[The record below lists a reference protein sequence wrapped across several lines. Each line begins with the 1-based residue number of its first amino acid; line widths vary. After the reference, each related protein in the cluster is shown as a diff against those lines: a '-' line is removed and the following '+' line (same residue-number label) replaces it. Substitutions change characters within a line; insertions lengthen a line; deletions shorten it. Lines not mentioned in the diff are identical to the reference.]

1 MAEASDIASM
11 RRALD
16 LARRGEGRV
25 EPNPM
30 VGAVICGPGGAIVA
44 EGWHDRFGGP
54 HAEAMAIAAAG
65 GAARGGTLYVTL
77 EPCCH
82 HGKTPPCSEAIIAAG
97 IRRVVVAAGDP
108 FPEVAGGGI
117 AALEAAGI
125 SVEVGLL
132 AADAERLTAPFR
144 RLVTSGRPWVIAK
157 WAVSLDG
164 RLAAAPGGDRWISSP
179 ESRELVHRLR
189 GRMDAI
195 LIGIGTALADDPLLT
210 ARPAGPRRALRIVLD
225 SRGRLPLESKL
236 VRSARDWPLLV
247 AVGPEA
253 AADCLLALEAAG
265 CEVWR
270 EPEQDAGER
279 LEKLLA
285 ELGRRRLTNLLIEG
299 GAEVFRTLF
308 NRSLVDEVHAFT
320 AARRLGKP
328 GDGLPQLPPP
338 PPFEVEE
345 VLHPGGDT
353 FVRGL
358 VGRPPLSGQAD
369 PESRSA
375 SA

>member
-1 MAEASDIASM
+1 MAEASDIVSM
-11 RRALD
+11 RRALE

-44 EGWHDRFGGP
+44 EGWHNRFGEP

-65 GAARGGTLYVTL
+65 EAARGGTLYVTL

-108 FPEVAGGGI
+108 FPQVAGGGI

-157 WAVSLDG
+157 WAASLDG

-195 LIGIGTALADDPLLT
+195 LVGIGTALADDPLLT
-210 ARPAGPRRALRIVLD
+210 ARPEGPRRALRIVLD
-225 SRGRLPLESKL
+225 SRGRLPLESRL
-236 VRSARDWPLLV
+236 VTSARDWPLLV

-253 AADCLLALEAAG
+253 AADRLLALEAAG

-279 LEKLLA
+279 LDKLLA
-285 ELGRRRLTNLLIEG
+285 ELGRRRLTNLLVEG

-308 NRSLVDEVHAFT
+308 SRNLVDEVHAFT
-320 AARRLGKP
+320 AARRLGEP
-328 GDGLPQLPPP
+328 GDTLPQLPTP

-353 FVRGL
+353 FVRG
-358 VGRPPLSGQAD
+358 VVRRPPSTGQAD

>member
-189 GRMDAI
+189 G
-195 LIGIGTALADDPLLT
+195 
-210 ARPAGPRRALRIVLD
+210 
-225 SRGRLPLESKL
+225 
-236 VRSARDWPLLV
+236 
-247 AVGPEA
+247 
-253 AADCLLALEAAG
+253 
-265 CEVWR
+265 
-270 EPEQDAGER
+270 
-279 LEKLLA
+279 
-285 ELGRRRLTNLLIEG
+285 
-299 GAEVFRTLF
+299 
-308 NRSLVDEVHAFT
+308 
-320 AARRLGKP
+320 
-328 GDGLPQLPPP
+328 
-338 PPFEVEE
+338 
-345 VLHPGGDT
+345 
-353 FVRGL
+353 
-358 VGRPPLSGQAD
+358 
-369 PESRSA
+369 
-375 SA
+375 